1 MRVFDRAA
9 TSRKLNGLQPAKRS
23 QLKYTLWRRRD
34 AYLAEVLGGHLGE
47 DLVEV
52 GLVGEVDETV
62 VEDTQRLVAE
72 HAEDVLLVADRAH
85 IRLEDACKHT

>member
-1 MRVFDRAA
+1 M
-9 TSRKLNGLQPAKRS
+9 
-23 QLKYTLWRRRD
+23 
-34 AYLAEVLGGHLGE
+34 LGGHLGE

-85 IRLEDACKHT
+85 VRFENT